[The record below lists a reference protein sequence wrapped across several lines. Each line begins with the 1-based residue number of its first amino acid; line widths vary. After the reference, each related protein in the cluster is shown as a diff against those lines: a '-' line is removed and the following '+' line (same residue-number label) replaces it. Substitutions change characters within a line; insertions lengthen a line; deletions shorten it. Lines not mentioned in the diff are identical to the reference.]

1 MKHINTFFLFII
13 LAIFSIA
20 YAQEE
25 SGTPV
30 IAFNWLNFTSETA
43 QCLVQ
48 AEAAMAASEFSG
60 LTRTTKAFVV
70 GAHNKGY
77 KGMILCIPS
86 RGLVFFT
93 VSGDNFPQASQLTQQ
108 LKNNFNAELDATT
121 PTTYRIGN
129 APEAPYMAYNWQ
141 HILPNCVT
149 RAAEAMTDLGFSV
162 NKKKSLVIGNHD
174 SRYKGVVICLANNNL
189 AYFSV
194 SGANFSDAQKL
205 TTGIKAR
212 FNGEKI
218 EEEEV
223 GNMLTI
229 SSSRA
234 NKDNADNA
242 DDEDEET
249 DDDADVETEKK
260 SAPSI
265 SYHWQE
271 TGANT
276 TQCLKEAESTMTE
289 NGFAAETKRSLVVGA
304 NQEGYKG
311 VVVCIPA
318 KKMAV
323 FIVGG
328 DQFST
333 AAKLSNKLK
342 ADF

>member
-13 LAIFSIA
+13 LAFFSIA

-43 QCLVQ
+43 QCLEQ

-70 GAHNKGY
+70 GAHDKGY

-86 RGLVFFT
+86 RGLVLFT

-108 LKNNFNAELDATT
+108 LKNNFNAELDAT

-149 RAAEAMTDLGFSV
+149 RAAEAMADLGFSV
-162 NKKKSLVIGNHD
+162 DKKRSLVIGSHD
-174 SRYKGVVICLANNNL
+174 SGYKGVVICLANNNL

-212 FNGEKI
+212 FNGEEI
-218 EEEEV
+218 DEEEI

-229 SSSRA
+229 SSNQA
-234 NKDNADNA
+234 NKDDA

-249 DDDADVETEKK
+249 DDDTDVETEEK

-276 TQCLKEAESTMTE
+276 SQCLKEAENAMTE
-289 NGFAAETKRSLVVGA
+289 NGFAAETKSSLVVGA
-304 NQEGYKG
+304 NEEGYKG

-328 DQFST
+328 EEFGT